1 MRSSWRLIR
10 NDVFGAVD
18 LDGKFEDLMG
28 GGFMSGIDLHLRI
41 VYIPGAWWDAKVDPD
56 HVCC

>member
-1 MRSSWRLIR
+1 
-10 NDVFGAVD
+10 
-18 LDGKFEDLMG
+18 
-28 GGFMSGIDLHLRI
+28 MSGIDLHLRI